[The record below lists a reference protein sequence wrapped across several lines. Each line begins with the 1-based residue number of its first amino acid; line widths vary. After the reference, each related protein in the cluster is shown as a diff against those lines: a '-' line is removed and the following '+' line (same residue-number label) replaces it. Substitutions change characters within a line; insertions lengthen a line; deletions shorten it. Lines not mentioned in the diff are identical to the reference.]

1 MEEDQN
7 KTATPEHSPVHSSV
21 PSPAA
26 SPLPNP
32 VPDRIV
38 LPSTNNVEVAFIEI
52 HSSLT

>member
-1 MEEDQN
+1 MDEDQTQ
-7 KTATPEHSPVHSSV
+7 KTATPEHSPVHSSA

-38 LPSTNNVEVAFIEI
+38 LPSPNNVEVE
-52 HSSLT
+52 SSHH